1 MVTERMGRRR
11 GSEQTDP
18 RERKGLDQEQRMSG
32 WRGSHSPLGMQH
44 PLRVRKHGSGPV

>member
-1 MVTERMGRRR
+1 MEDGNREDGQEEGW

-32 WRGSHSPLGMQH
+32 WRGLIHRWGCSTC
-44 PLRVRKHGSGPV
+44 